1 MREYCKVS
9 PQFWTGATGKEIR
22 KTGRDAQLVALYL
35 LTCPNSNWIGL
46 YYMPLPTLC
55 HETGLKPE
63 GAWKALRSLSEA
75 QFAYFDDASEHVF
88 VVEEDE
94 GREGSTVMATTHSN
108 GRAGSWD
115 APG

>member
-9 PQFWTGATGKEIR
+9 PQFWTGATGK
-22 KTGRDAQLVALYL
+22 
-35 LTCPNSNWIGL
+35 
-46 YYMPLPTLC
+46 
-55 HETGLKPE
+55 E

-88 VVEEDE
+88 MVEEDE